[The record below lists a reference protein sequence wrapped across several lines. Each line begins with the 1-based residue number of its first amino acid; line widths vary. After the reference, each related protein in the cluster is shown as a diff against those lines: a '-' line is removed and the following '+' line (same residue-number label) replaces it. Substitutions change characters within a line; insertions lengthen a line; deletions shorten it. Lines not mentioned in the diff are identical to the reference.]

1 MSDVVEEA
9 GVSAAPD
16 PHELEERRATRDLK
30 HFVVKALV
38 IAFIIVFLSS
48 FLSLIHAAVIQE
60 KDLDTAFMGEMFKM
74 VFDFLRFLLS

>member
-9 GVSAAPD
+9 GVRTAPD
-16 PHELEERRATRDLK
+16 PHELEERRAARDLK
-30 HFVVKALV
+30 HFAVKALV
-38 IAFIIVFLSS
+38 VAFIIVFVAS
-48 FLSLIHAAVIQE
+48 FLSLIYSAVIQE